1 MIAAPQLSLELIVA
15 VDAMALLDALVVVL
29 AATRAALLTSNAL
42 QPPSRPHVSSRA
54 FPAAARAVRMG
65 LARQVD
71 TAEFEE
77 AIQDCSTPILLDV
90 FATWCG
96 PCQFMAPALEEV
108 AQKLEGKVRVLKIDS
123 DAEPDVSNTL
133 QIRGLPTILLINDMS
148 VIMRVEGALEANEL
162 LQLVDHYLF
171 GGPPPQL
178 GENLESVGPT
188 Q

>member
-1 MIAAPQLSLELIVA
+1 MWFTHFVACVDYCCRLSPDGGQL
-15 VDAMALLDALVVVL
+15 
-29 AATRAALLTSNAL
+29 RASIE
-42 QPPSRPHVSSRA
+42 V
-54 FPAAARAVRMG
+54 
-65 LARQVD
+65 
-71 TAEFEE
+71 
-77 AIQDCSTPILLDV
+77 
-90 FATWCG
+90 
-96 PCQFMAPALEEV
+96 V

>member
-1 MIAAPQLSLELIVA
+1 MV
-15 VDAMALLDALVVVL
+15 
-29 AATRAALLTSNAL
+29 
-42 QPPSRPHVSSRA
+42 
-54 FPAAARAVRMG
+54 
-65 LARQVD
+65 
-71 TAEFEE
+71 
-77 AIQDCSTPILLDV
+77 LDV

-171 GGPPPQL
+171 GGPPPQAML
-178 GENLESVGPT
+178 NASNSAGERFPSPSASCRCLSVCGTLRP
-188 Q
+188 

>member
-1 MIAAPQLSLELIVA
+1 MRIPTL
-15 VDAMALLDALVVVL
+15 ALATLLLAGDTADAL
-29 AATRAALLTSNAL
+29 AAAL
-42 QPPSRPHVSSRA
+42 RA
-54 FPAAARAVRMG
+54 PLAPRRTAAARPAAARAVRMG

>member
-1 MIAAPQLSLELIVA
+1 M
-15 VDAMALLDALVVVL
+15 
-29 AATRAALLTSNAL
+29 
-42 QPPSRPHVSSRA
+42 
-54 FPAAARAVRMG
+54 RMG

>member
-1 MIAAPQLSLELIVA
+1 
-15 VDAMALLDALVVVL
+15 
-29 AATRAALLTSNAL
+29 
-42 QPPSRPHVSSRA
+42 
-54 FPAAARAVRMG
+54 MG

-148 VIMRVEGALEANEL
+148 VIMRVEGALR
-162 LQLVDHYLF
+162 
-171 GGPPPQL
+171 
-178 GENLESVGPT
+178 PT
-188 Q
+188 SSCSSSTTTSSAARRRSSARTSRASAPRSDRRARKM

>member
-1 MIAAPQLSLELIVA
+1 MRIPTL
-15 VDAMALLDALVVVL
+15 ALATLLFAGDTADALAAALRAPL
-29 AATRAALLTSNAL
+29 APRRAAAAA
-42 QPPSRPHVSSRA
+42 R
-54 FPAAARAVRMG
+54 PAAARAVRMG

-96 PCQFMAPALEEV
+96 PCQLMAPALEEV

>member
-1 MIAAPQLSLELIVA
+1 MLLLLAGYSAAFAPPATHAPSS
-15 VDAMALLDALVVVL
+15 ALL
-29 AATRAALLTSNAL
+29 RA
-42 QPPSRPHVSSRA
+42 PPRVCTP
-54 FPAAARAVRMG
+54 RMG
-65 LARQVD
+65 LVRQVT

>member
-1 MIAAPQLSLELIVA
+1 MRIPTL
-15 VDAMALLDALVVVL
+15 ALATLLLAGDTADAL
-29 AATRAALLTSNAL
+29 AAAL
-42 QPPSRPHVSSRA
+42 RA
-54 FPAAARAVRMG
+54 PLAPRRTAAAARPAAARAVRMG

>member
-1 MIAAPQLSLELIVA
+1 MLNRLVLTL
-15 VDAMALLDALVVVL
+15 ALLVGECTALTL
-29 AATRAALLTSNAL
+29 TTATAPRAAVR
-42 QPPSRPHVSSRA
+42 SRC
-54 FPAAARAVRMG
+54 AAARMG
-65 LARQVD
+65 EFVKQVN
-71 TAEFEE
+71 TEEFEE

>member
-1 MIAAPQLSLELIVA
+1 MRIPTL
-15 VDAMALLDALVVVL
+15 ALATLLLAGDTADAL
-29 AATRAALLTSNAL
+29 AAALRAPR
-42 QPPSRPHVSSRA
+42 PPRRARRPR
-54 FPAAARAVRMG
+54 PAAARAVRMG

>member
-1 MIAAPQLSLELIVA
+1 MRIPTL
-15 VDAMALLDALVVVL
+15 ALATLLLAGDTADAL
-29 AATRAALLTSNAL
+29 AAALRAPLA
-42 QPPSRPHVSSRA
+42 PSRTAAAAR
-54 FPAAARAVRMG
+54 PAAARAVRMG

>member
-1 MIAAPQLSLELIVA
+1 MRIPTL
-15 VDAMALLDALVVVL
+15 ALATLLLAGDTADAL
-29 AATRAALLTSNAL
+29 AAALRAPARRGRAAAA
-42 QPPSRPHVSSRA
+42 R
-54 FPAAARAVRMG
+54 PAAVARAVRMG